1 MKGSSPVLRRLVAV
15 SAAVLGVGL
24 VVTACSP
31 VKMGAA
37 AIVGNHRITI
47 ATLDT
52 EVTNLSRTAKLYP
65 DTVQLSAAAQT
76 QDTLSWLVRFQI
88 NEQLAR
94 SQGITISTAQ
104 AQTALAQIYAA
115 SKSQA
120 ASEGLS
126 NVTLNLILAANG
138 IPPNLAA
145 EVGRY
150 QAIETQFVE
159 QVNGGKIPTATAA
172 QTATTAKLERAQ
184 CEAAKTLQ
192 IQINPQFGRLNYSQY
207 AVVSAPSTVSRAE
220 GKATAAST
228 SGLTPAC

>member
-1 MKGSSPVLRRLVAV
+1 MV

-159 QVNGGKIPTATAA
+159 QVNGGKIPTAAAA
-172 QTATTAKLERAQ
+172 QTATTAKLDRAQ
-184 CEAAKTLQ
+184 CVAAKALQ

-207 AVVSAPSTVSRAE
+207 EVVSAPGTVSRAQ
-220 GKATAAST
+220 GPAKAAST

>member
-1 MKGSSPVLRRLVAV
+1 MKGSSPVFRRLIAV

-24 VVTACSP
+24 VVTGCSS
-31 VKMGAA
+31 VKFGAA
-37 AIVGNHRITI
+37 AIVGNQRITL

-52 EVTNLSRTAKLYP
+52 EVTNLSQTAKLYP
-65 DTVQLSAAAQT
+65 GTVTLTAT
-76 QDTLSWLVRFQI
+76 QETQETLSWLVRFQI

-94 SQGITISTAQ
+94 TEGITISTGQ

-120 ASEGLS
+120 ESEGLS

-138 IPPNLAA
+138 IPPNLAT

>member
-1 MKGSSPVLRRLVAV
+1 V

-24 VVTACSP
+24 VVTGCSA
-31 VKMGAA
+31 VKVGAA
-37 AIVGNHRITI
+37 AIVGNQRITI

-52 EVTNLSRTAKLYP
+52 EVTNLSQTAKLYP
-65 DTVQLSAAAQT
+65 GTVTLSPT
-76 QDTLSWLVRFQI
+76 QEIQQTLSWLVRFQI

-94 SQGITISTAQ
+94 TEGITISTGQ

-120 ASEGLS
+120 ESEGLS

-138 IPPNLAA
+138 IPPNLAT